1 MSETLLGRELK
12 KEPEKL
18 TVRLGVQVGTQADE
32 LSTPVV
38 VSGLDGKHMFLRL
51 RKRPGFEDEDVLDE
65 ANVTQTGMVV
75 CPTVL
80 PHATCCKWRLLISWH
95 FLTCV

>member
-1 MSETLLGRELK
+1 MSETLLCLGLR

-18 TVRLGVQVGTQADE
+18 TVRLGAQVGAQADE

-65 ANVTQTGMVV
+65 ANVTQTGMLVWPKP
-75 CPTVL
+75 CHML
-80 PHATCCKWRLLISWH
+80 
-95 FLTCV
+95 